1 MFIGHQLKS
10 LLLRHWSTGIQY
22 CYGSDSDTCLQMFQ
36 LPLHTWLMLII
47 QLEFVFKT
55 RWLPKTFNY
64 GTAVFVRCRLTCPE
78 VLCFEILVKL
88 TMEYLLWLQTWTQ
101 LELLRWQKSCQR
113 YAVLSMVSAHS
124 CLNFAILGFFYH
136 TECSQPIVT
145 AARKLFVVPTFV
157 F

>member
-1 MFIGHQLKS
+1 
-10 LLLRHWSTGIQY
+10 
-22 CYGSDSDTCLQMFQ
+22 MFQ

-101 LELLRWQKSCQR
+101 LELLRWQRSCQR